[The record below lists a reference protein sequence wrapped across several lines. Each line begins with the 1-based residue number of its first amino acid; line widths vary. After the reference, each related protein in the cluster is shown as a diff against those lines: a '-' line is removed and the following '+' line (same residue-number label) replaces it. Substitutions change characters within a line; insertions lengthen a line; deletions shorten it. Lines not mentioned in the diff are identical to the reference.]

1 MQRGD
6 LICSREQKGKLIITD
21 VAVSSSSRATCYE
34 TQMLFDL
41 FISTLTPGREHDE
54 KEWSELFKEA
64 GFRDYY
70 GPVRLAEKLSQNIVP
85 ADLLWEKNTLPT

>member
-6 LICSREQKGKLIITD
+6 LICSREQKGKLIIID
-21 VAVSSSSRATCYE
+21 VVVSSSSQATSHE

-41 FISTLTPGREHDE
+41 FISTLTPGWEHDE

-64 GFRDYY
+64 GFRDYKVTS
-70 GPVRLAEKLSQNIVP
+70 GLDMRSVI
-85 ADLLWEKNTLPT
+85 